1 MSINH
6 GFSLQYPAFYSH
18 YHLVKEEE
26 TAALGEYVAYM
37 EESSIDVNNVTGM
50 QELQA
55 DHYVHGTVQYGVYR
69 GMRQEESAIDAEVF
83 MCRAFNTEESA
94 LFESCSTAE
103 HLHGQNE
110 IGNAY
115 VSSGNGLFYDK
126 KRSLEHADMQILKAI
141 GLETLPYS
149 TAAGVSGIGEP
160 ISLVARETHEQK
172 IESPFSQSTETT
184 TPPAKTS
191 VTFGVQKVFSPIQP
205 ERAAGQG
212 QEGAASPS
220 VEDLERMS
228 VFGRYRALSRGTTVV
243 DVSSIKNKDIVPL
256 KADCGRGDNNSDSE
270 REQVFPEGVAVGEET
285 TWRESSGVSPPAITD
300 TDLDSAREYSLYR
313 FESESPIS
321 SVSAKRQRLDT
332 ADSHEASV
340 NSAEFNPI
348 TDTNI
353 QNAYQKVDT
362 PNSTG
367 YSTKTQ
373 SGSNAVGNDLGVG
386 DLASQNANGQ
396 SVTKS
401 LLALDQFCVD
411 CNAAAGPQ
419 QDLLMRAKIYVAQ
432 YGSYKRYMSYQRCS
446 SRLSFLAMITVSSN
460 IC

>member
-1 MSINH
+1 MPSPGDLTSHSSITQACPPLGGKESGAGDILDSMSINY

-126 KRSLEHADMQILKAI
+126 KRSLEHADMQILKAMAWRHFH
-141 GLETLPYS
+141 TLPQR
-149 TAAGVSGIGEP
+149 VSGIREP

-191 VTFGVQKVFSPIQP
+191 VTFGV
-205 ERAAGQG
+205 
-212 QEGAASPS
+212 
-220 VEDLERMS
+220 
-228 VFGRYRALSRGTTVV
+228 
-243 DVSSIKNKDIVPL
+243 
-256 KADCGRGDNNSDSE
+256 
-270 REQVFPEGVAVGEET
+270 
-285 TWRESSGVSPPAITD
+285 
-300 TDLDSAREYSLYR
+300 
-313 FESESPIS
+313 
-321 SVSAKRQRLDT
+321 
-332 ADSHEASV
+332 
-340 NSAEFNPI
+340 
-348 TDTNI
+348 
-353 QNAYQKVDT
+353 
-362 PNSTG
+362 
-367 YSTKTQ
+367 
-373 SGSNAVGNDLGVG
+373 
-386 DLASQNANGQ
+386 
-396 SVTKS
+396 
-401 LLALDQFCVD
+401 
-411 CNAAAGPQ
+411 
-419 QDLLMRAKIYVAQ
+419 
-432 YGSYKRYMSYQRCS
+432 
-446 SRLSFLAMITVSSN
+446 
-460 IC
+460 